1 MDLRVNNR
9 TAIPLTEIELRT
21 SPSSGPGGQHA
32 NRSDTRVDA
41 VFRVFDSVVL
51 SDAQKRRIAE
61 RLGGVVTATAQDQRS
76 QARNREAALERLA
89 EKLARALR
97 VAKKRTA
104 TKPTRAA
111 RERRLA
117 AKKQRAQ
124 VKSARRRPAGDD

>member
-111 RERRLA
+111 RERRLT